1 MKKSLLVLGLLP
13 LLVACNRPNTSSEK
27 PADSTPKQSENE
39 ASTSKETDKT
49 TETSKQPEE
58 PGTFV
63 IEAEFSPDI
72 EYADEYPGFSGSQ
85 SGANIIVQDRDG
97 SFGASNG
104 YYVSYLYKRGASLS
118 YTITSD
124 KDVEVELYWRI
135 SGEFFNNQTYNMTDN
150 EITVNENMVVYS
162 RITLDDI
169 PGQGQNKNRPF
180 TDVKLNKVKLHAGN
194 NTLVYTTQNETK
206 LGGTMSAT
214 APIID
219 CFKIKN
225 YQDAKLEFSDAKTDY
240 EVF

>member
-13 LLVACNRPNTSSEK
+13 LLVGCNRTNTSSEK
-27 PADSTPKQSENE
+27 PSDSTPKQSENQ
-39 ASTSKETDKT
+39 ASTPKESDKT
-49 TETSKQPEE
+49 PETSKQPQEA
-58 PGTFV
+58 GTFV

-72 EYADEYPGFSGSQ
+72 EWADEYPGFSGSQ
-85 SGANIIVQDRDG
+85 SGANIIVKDSDG

-124 KDVEVELYWRI
+124 KEVEVELYWRI

-150 EITVNENMVVYS
+150 EITVNNNMVVYS
-162 RITLDDI
+162 RITLNDI

-180 TDVKLNKVKLHAGN
+180 TDVKLSKVKLNAGEN
-194 NTLVYTTQNETK
+194 KLVYTTQNETK